1 MTELEL
7 TALDEKVDIGIKA
20 AVAEA
25 IEEHRRAGR
34 SIAIW
39 RDGQVVIL
47 TPDQIPVRPVDEVN
61 EVAVKDNS
69 WTNKPNSA

>member
-1 MTELEL
+1 MTEPKS
-7 TALDEKVDIGIKA
+7 TDFYEKIDAGIKA
-20 AVAEA
+20 AVAGA

-39 RDGQVVIL
+39 RDGKVVIL
-47 TPDQIPVRPVDEVN
+47 TPDQIPLRPVDEVN

-69 WTNKPNSA
+69 WISKRNSA